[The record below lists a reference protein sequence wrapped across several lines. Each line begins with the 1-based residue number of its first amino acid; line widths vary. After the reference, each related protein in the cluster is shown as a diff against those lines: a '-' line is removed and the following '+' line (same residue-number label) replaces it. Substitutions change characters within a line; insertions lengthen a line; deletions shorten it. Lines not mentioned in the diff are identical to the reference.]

1 MDPPFILQEG
11 KSKDSLV
18 VFLRSLF
25 QLNTCLK
32 EGALETP
39 EMGWLPMCQL
49 GRHLGGVTWKLESR
63 GGLGGGREAESPS
76 ELSRL
81 KAGGLWVVTP
91 PLTSHCVRSVAG
103 EGHHPGSDRYLCW
116 RKVHRGAQAAN
127 TPSGWRTEQNIF
139 TLILHAFWVLTNAA
153 FCMEQARISVE

>member
-11 KSKDSLV
+11 KSKDSFV

-49 GRHLGGVTWKLESR
+49 GRHLGGVT
-63 GGLGGGREAESPS
+63 
-76 ELSRL
+76 
-81 KAGGLWVVTP
+81 
-91 PLTSHCVRSVAG
+91 
-103 EGHHPGSDRYLCW
+103 
-116 RKVHRGAQAAN
+116 
-127 TPSGWRTEQNIF
+127 
-139 TLILHAFWVLTNAA
+139 
-153 FCMEQARISVE
+153 